1 MCTVSWLHQDDG
13 YQLLCNRDEK
23 RSRAN
28 AFGPEIK
35 KRDGVLY
42 LAPTDQ
48 TAGGT
53 WIGTNEF
60 GVSVCL
66 LNGSPNSGSSVGRTY
81 RSRGLLLPEL
91 LSAESLVEV
100 SERVWAFDLSSFA
113 PFTLAVLETGQH
125 ATAIEWDGQEKTI
138 LPYAEPH
145 MPLVSSSFDPEGVH
159 SKRRDEFHKLVN
171 SAPSLVTGLLAAFHT
186 SHGAGPDAYSP
197 CMHRPDAETVSF
209 SWVTVMD
216 SEIRFS
222 YAAGAPCRQPPVVI
236 RNLPRLQ

>member
-1 MCTVSWLHQDDG
+1 MCTVSWIHQDGG

-23 RSRAN
+23 RSRAH

-42 LAPTDQ
+42 LTPTDQ

-66 LNGSPNSGSSVGRTY
+66 LNGPPSTRASVDRVY
-81 RSRGLLLPEL
+81 RSRGLLIPEL
-91 LSAESLVEV
+91 LSAASLVEL
-100 SERVWAFDLSSFA
+100 SERVWEFDLSSFA
-113 PFTLAVLETGQH
+113 PFSLAILETGQY
-125 ATAIEWDGQEKTI
+125 TTLIEWDGQEKTI
-138 LPYAEPH
+138 LPYAEPY
-145 MPLVSSSFDPEGVH
+145 MPLVSSSFHPEGVQ
-159 SKRRDEFHKLVN
+159 SKRRDEFHRMVN
-171 SAPSLVTGLLAAFHT
+171 SAPSLDAGLLAAFHT

-209 SWVTVMD
+209 SWVSVTG